1 MNDVA
6 GTISDQRLLAAL
18 TAELHAG
25 RPAALA
31 SLLATRGSMPRHE
44 GARMLGLADGTWVGT
59 VGGGNIELIAQR
71 RSTEFLAAASS
82 AGEKPAPATAPAAS
96 LEWMTHK
103 KNAMACGGD
112 ALLAMRL
119 VMPSELPVIA
129 QLEELL
135 ACGGVGWLEEDWSD
149 SQSPSWRLRGE
160 KDAPSCACD
169 VPTWDESACRYV
181 EPVGPEPVCHIFG
194 GGHVGQA
201 LVPVLASV
209 GFRVDVMDD
218 RPGICDPA
226 LFPQAEAVTCGA
238 FEDLDSLVHVSS
250 RDYVVVLTHG
260 HKGDA
265 AVLERVLPHRPAYVG
280 CIGSRKK
287 AGFVHQA
294 LAEAGIPK
302 ELAATVHLPIGED
315 ILAVTPAE
323 IAVSIA
329 AQLIRC
335 RAELRPSRPH
345 A

>member
-71 RSTEFLAAASS
+71 RSTARRAASS
-82 AGEKPAPATAPAAS
+82 FAGEKPAPATAPAAS

-112 ALLAMRL
+112 ALLAVRL

-135 ACGGVGWLEEDWSD
+135 ASGGVGWLEEDWSD

-160 KDAPSCACD
+160 
-169 VPTWDESACRYV
+169 
-181 EPVGPEPVCHIFG
+181 
-194 GGHVGQA
+194 
-201 LVPVLASV
+201 
-209 GFRVDVMDD
+209 
-218 RPGICDPA
+218 
-226 LFPQAEAVTCGA
+226 
-238 FEDLDSLVHVSS
+238 
-250 RDYVVVLTHG
+250 
-260 HKGDA
+260 
-265 AVLERVLPHRPAYVG
+265 
-280 CIGSRKK
+280 
-287 AGFVHQA
+287 
-294 LAEAGIPK
+294 
-302 ELAATVHLPIGED
+302 
-315 ILAVTPAE
+315 
-323 IAVSIA
+323 
-329 AQLIRC
+329 
-335 RAELRPSRPH
+335 
-345 A
+345 

>member
-6 GTISDQRLLAAL
+6 GTISDPKIISAMA
-18 TAELHAG
+18 AELEAG
-25 RPAALA
+25 RPVALA
-31 SLLATRGSMPRHE
+31 SLLATKGSMPRHE
-44 GARMLGLADGTWVGT
+44 GARMIALADGTYVGT

-71 RSTEFLAAASS
+71 RSQDLLAAAA
-82 AGEKPAPATAPAAS
+82 AGQPAPS
-96 LEWMTHK
+96 FLEWMTHE

-112 ALLAMRL
+112 ALLAVRL
-119 VMPSELPVIA
+119 VTSGEAALLAELD
-129 QLEELL
+129 ELL
-135 ACGGVGWLEEDWSD
+135 SAGGIGWIEEVWSD
-149 SQSPSWRLRGE
+149 PASPACRLLGE
-160 KDAPSCACD
+160 KDAPAAGACD
-169 VPTWDESACRYV
+169 VPTWDEGARRYV
-181 EPVGPEPVCHIFG
+181 EPVGAGPVCHVFG

-209 GFRVDVMDD
+209 GFRVDVLDD

-287 AGFVHQA
+287 AGFVRQA
-294 LAEAGIPK
+294 LADAGIPE